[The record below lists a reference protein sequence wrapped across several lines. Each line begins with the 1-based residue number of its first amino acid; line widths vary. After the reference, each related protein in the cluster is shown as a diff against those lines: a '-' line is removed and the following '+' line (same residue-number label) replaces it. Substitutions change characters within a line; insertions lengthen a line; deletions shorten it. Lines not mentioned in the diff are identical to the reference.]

1 MDTVALGSSG
11 IEVSRLCLGTMQ
23 FGWTAGEAASFA
35 TLDAFAEAGGTFLD
49 SADIYSRWV
58 RGHGGGEAERMV
70 GRWLAARGNRHRMV
84 IATKVRGRMWPGP
97 AGEGLGRDHIIK
109 ACEASLERLGVE
121 TIDLYQC
128 HWADDS
134 VPVEETLRAFEDLIR
149 AGKVRAIGASNH
161 DVDELREALNE
172 GETLGLPVFVS
183 LQPHY
188 NLVHRGEFEGE
199 VQDLCLERGLAVVPY
214 SPLAKGFLTGK
225 YEQGAKPEGPRA
237 NGVREYMTSSGWATI
252 ACLREIAGARGTTPA
267 AVAVA
272 WLLAQRG
279 VTAPIVGANSPAQ
292 LAEVLPAAEFALTA
306 GEVAALAEASTP
318 GA

>member
-1 MDTVALGSSG
+1 M
-11 IEVSRLCLGTMQ
+11 SRLCLGTMQ
-23 FGWTAGEAASFA
+23 FGWTADETASFA
-35 TLDAFAEAGGTFLD
+35 VLDAFVEAGGTFLD

-58 RGHGGGEAERMV
+58 RGHGGGESERMV
-70 GRWLAARGNRHRMV
+70 GRWLAARGTRGRMV

-97 AGEGLGRDHIIK
+97 AGEGLGREHIIK
-109 ACEASLERLGVE
+109 SCEASLKRFGVE

-134 VPVEETLRAFEDLIR
+134 VPVEETLRAFEELVR

-161 DVDELREALNE
+161 TPDELREALNE
-172 GETLGLPVFVS
+172 ADTLKLPSFVS

-199 VQDLCLERGLAVVPY
+199 LAELCLDRGLAVMPY

-225 YEQGAKPEGPRA
+225 YVEGKKLAGARA
-237 NGVREYMTSSGWATI
+237 NGVREYATPSGWATVAVLRGI
-252 ACLREIAGARGTTPA
+252 AAERGMPAA

-272 WLLAQRG
+272 WLLAQPG
-279 VTAPIVGANSPAQ
+279 VTAPIVGANSPEQ
-292 LAEVLPAAEFALTA
+292 LAEVLPAAELRLT
-306 GEVAALAEASTP
+306 GDETAALNEASTP
-318 GA
+318 AE